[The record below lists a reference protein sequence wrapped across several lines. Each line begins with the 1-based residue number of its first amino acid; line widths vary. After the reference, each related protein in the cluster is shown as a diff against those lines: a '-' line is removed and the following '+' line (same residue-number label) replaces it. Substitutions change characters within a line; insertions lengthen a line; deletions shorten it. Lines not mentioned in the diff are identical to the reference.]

1 MCGRLWPMGNALL
14 RRLMYPLEWITTPV
28 SSLSCKNPECGGLLA
43 NSLVPS
49 TTQTGSAVVHQSVD
63 HANERTN
70 LTPLSLPL
78 RHHRVLRPSA
88 TIRRRPFAVR
98 PLDTI
103 GECPEGERGDTSIRV
118 SALSKT
124 ASLETSL
131 VIHWPLFLPAP
142 PLRWFAVSRS
152 GSPC

>member
-1 MCGRLWPMGNALL
+1 MNFIVLSFL
-14 RRLMYPLEWITTPV
+14 REGEVKSDFVSARSIISLSRAPTSRMTDVQSSLVDGERFAQGLMYPLEWITTPV

-88 TIRRRPFAVR
+88 TIRWPFAVR
-98 PLDTI
+98 PLD
-103 GECPEGERGDTSIRV
+103 R
-118 SALSKT
+118 
-124 ASLETSL
+124 
-131 VIHWPLFLPAP
+131 
-142 PLRWFAVSRS
+142 
-152 GSPC
+152 